1 MKRFIT
7 LTFALIFSSCVFA
20 ETAWIDVRTDAEYS
34 AGHVD
39 GAIRIPYQDI
49 GSEIGSLFQ
58 NKEQEIILYC
68 RSGRRAGVALN
79 TLKEMGYT
87 NVRNVGS
94 LSNAKRLHASQRQ

>member
-20 ETAWIDVRTDAEYS
+20 EAAWIDVRTEAEYN

-49 GSEIGSLFQ
+49 GSKIGALFQ

-68 RSGRRAGVALN
+68 RSGRRADIALN
-79 TLKEMGYT
+79 TLKGLGYT

-94 LSNAKRLHASQRQ
+94 LSNAKRLHSSQD